1 MAESPMV
8 GFLLY
13 SHVIPIILAFIG
25 VIFLAT
31 GIMDRKNVFTAL
43 GALLFL
49 AAGTLPF
56 IILPFVLGV

>member
-8 GFLLY
+8 GSLLY

-31 GIMDRKNVFTAL
+31 GIMDRKTIFTAL

-49 AAGTLPF
+49 AAGLLPF
-56 IILPFVLGV
+56 LILPFVLGI